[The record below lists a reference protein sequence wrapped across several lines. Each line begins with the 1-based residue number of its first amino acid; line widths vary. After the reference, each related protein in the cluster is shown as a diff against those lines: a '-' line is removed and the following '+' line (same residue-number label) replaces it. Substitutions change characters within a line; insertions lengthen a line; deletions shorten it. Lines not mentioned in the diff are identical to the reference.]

1 MQHQRNDAMHGAG
14 MFLIASLGAASVYRF
29 LIVLAVVTALYLVYG
44 IHAAAHHD
52 RLVDSF
58 TARCSYFWP
67 LPDAR
72 LETTP
77 AASRCD
83 GAVSPRHSGTSCA
96 DAEENG
102 AVSSMCGCT

>member
-1 MQHQRNDAMHGAG
+1 MTTLCVAGNTCLLPHAAALHDAKRGAG

-58 TARCSYFWP
+58 TARCGYFCP

-72 LETTP
+72 FQAT
-77 AASRCD
+77 RCL
-83 GAVSPRHSGTSCA
+83 T
-96 DAEENG
+96 
-102 AVSSMCGCT
+102 MCWGRAPLG